1 MKGLPPA
8 RRGFTLIEI
17 MVVISIAAM
26 VLVIGLPSFLR
37 TFKKGPIGQATS
49 DVIEACSF
57 ARARAILDGTP
68 AELRIFPKA
77 RQFTVSSGPQ
87 PGAAD
92 LALGGAKL
100 LAGGGDTGE
109 PSPAEPA
116 IYTAQLPAEVEIE
129 MVDVNLREYKD
140 AAETRVWF
148 YPNGTSDELTV
159 VLQWNQTDWRK
170 ITLDMVT
177 GLADWE
183 PLK

>member
-37 TFKKGPIGQATS
+37 TFKKGPISQATG

-68 AELRIFPKA
+68 AELHIYPKA
-77 RQFTVSSGPQ
+77 RQFTVSSGP
-87 PGAAD
+87 PSAPAD
-92 LALGGAKL
+92 LSLGGAKSL
-100 LAGGGDTGE
+100 TGGAESGESSSAGR
-109 PSPAEPA
+109 S

-129 MVDVNLREYKD
+129 MVDVNLHEYKD
-140 AAETRVWF
+140 ADETRVWF

-159 VLQWNQTDWRK
+159 VLQCNQTDWRK